1 MDSDPIG
8 EITRRLAWTLVG
20 AAAMD
25 AADEGLTGFGRR
37 FPRTLRFARF
47 VGGAF
52 LVLVG
57 LFEAV
62 LAIVVFA
69 HVAYS
74 GEFAASLFL
83 LIPLAFGVGITVW
96 GLGMMRRGWASSPS
110 VQARTPWPNPVPN
123 VPKAADEHQL
133 WVRNRRGRGRVT
145 LNSPEGATPGSVTST
160 WLKVVAAILLWIAGS
175 VLALVAGMTD
185 ALAFWLGGLFPLAA
199 FLVPRLRRY
208 ARDLRRWPGP
218 RRSRRSRR

>member
-8 EITRRLAWTLVG
+8 EIARRLAWTLVG

-25 AADEGLTGFGRR
+25 AADEGLTGLGRR
-37 FPRTLRFARF
+37 FPRTLRFARI
-47 VGGAF
+47 VGGAA

-69 HVAYS
+69 VVAYD
-74 GEFAASLFL
+74 GEFPASLFL
-83 LIPLAFGVGITVW
+83 LVPLGFGVGLTVW
-96 GLGMMRRGWASSPS
+96 GLGMMRRGWASRRSGD
-110 VQARTPWPNPVPN
+110 VRTPSPHPDPN
-123 VPKAADEHQL
+123 VPDAADAHHL
-133 WVRNRRGRGRVT
+133 WAPE
-145 LNSPEGATPGSVTST
+145 SPAGAAPGSATST

-175 VLALVAGMTD
+175 VLALVAGLPD
-185 ALAFWLGGLFPLAA
+185 AFAFWLGGLVPLAVFVA
-199 FLVPRLRRY
+199 PRLLRSVR
-208 ARDLRRWPGP
+208 AVRRWPGP